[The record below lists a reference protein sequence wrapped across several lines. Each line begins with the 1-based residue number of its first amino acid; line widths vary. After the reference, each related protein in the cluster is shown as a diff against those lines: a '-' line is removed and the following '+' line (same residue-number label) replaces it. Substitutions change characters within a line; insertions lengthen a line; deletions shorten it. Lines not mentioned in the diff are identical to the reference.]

1 MVVWKKKW
9 GEGYGA
15 MRGKKRQGER
25 MTKGGR
31 RDGDREVGLGRTIGP
46 RETSR
51 EICGKRFTEGI
62 YYFSAKER
70 SRFKDKSLVTP
81 TIMS

>member
-31 RDGDREVGLGRTIGP
+31 RDGDHEVGLGRTIGP
-46 RETSR
+46 RETS
-51 EICGKRFTEGI
+51 EH
-62 YYFSAKER
+62 FSLR
-70 SRFKDKSLVTP
+70 GGQSRDLCEK
-81 TIMS
+81 IH